1 MKKIKPFVFLSVI
14 ALMIP
19 LVSFAA
25 VAVTYPLVPCGGADQ
40 KACSVACFYVMVD
53 RIISFLLYAISM
65 PLSAT
70 ALMVAGIMLVAGGS
84 EKAITTG
91 KEIFKYTL
99 IGLFIAFGAWLII
112 DLILGNLLNQSGTYK
127 FWQKFPAGCS
137 IERSYT
143 DWG

>member
-25 VAVTYPLVPCGGADQ
+25 VAVTYPLVPCGGAGQ
-40 KACSVACFYVMVD
+40 KACSFACFYVMVD

-127 FWQKFPAGCS
+127 SWQKFPAGCS

>member
-14 ALMIP
+14 AAITP
-19 LVSFAA
+19 LIAFAA
-25 VAVTYPLVPCGGADQ
+25 VGVTYPLVPCKDN
-40 KACSVACFYVMVD
+40 CSVACFYVMID
-53 RIISFLLYAISM
+53 RIISFLLYAIAM

-91 KEIFKYTL
+91 KEILKYTL

-112 DLILGNLLNQSGTYK
+112 DLILGNLLQGDYK
-127 FWQKFPAGCS
+127 TWQKFPAGCS
-137 IERSYT
+137 MEQHYSN
-143 DWG
+143 WG